1 MCPVHVVPVVV
12 YVTVIVQVHVPV
24 IVRYNGQNPI
34 GFPIVR
40 DFMRNEW
47 PHSFGYLY
55 SHVFELIN
63 QTLSN
68 PDKRLKNGQVKGNIG
83 VTRFRRK
90 YYFWFFIHSKLDV
103 SIKSAQKL
111 SKLELIFNFQFSIF
125 FIHSIQ
131 FASTNYKLLMVSIK

>member
-1 MCPVHVVPVVV
+1 MNKNIWNTHQSTCKIIHLPTVWPV
-12 YVTVIVQVHVPV
+12 TQSF
-24 IVRYNGQNPI
+24 RY
-34 GFPIVR
+34 
-40 DFMRNEW
+40 MRNEW
-47 PHSFGYLY
+47 PHSFAYFY
-55 SHVFELIN
+55 PHVFQLIN